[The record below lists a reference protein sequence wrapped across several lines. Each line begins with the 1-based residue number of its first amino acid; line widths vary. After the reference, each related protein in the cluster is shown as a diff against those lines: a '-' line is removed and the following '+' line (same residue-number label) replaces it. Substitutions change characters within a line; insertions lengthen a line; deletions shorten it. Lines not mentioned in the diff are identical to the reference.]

1 MSVTAPDTTPDV
13 GPAPARPALPPGLP
27 ACAVVDLD
35 AVSANVAA
43 LRRIA
48 AGARLMAVVKADGY
62 GHGMVPVARAAL
74 AGGADQLGVALLRE
88 ALDLRAAGIDAPVLA
103 WLTVPGDLYADA
115 VAADVEIGVSAP
127 STLAE
132 VAAAARTVG
141 RVARVQLKA
150 DTGLSRNGC
159 PPELWPE
166 LVAAAGR
173 LAAEGAVELT
183 GVFSHFAC
191 ADEPEHAS
199 VRAQREAFEAA
210 VAAVERAGLPVPLRH
225 LANSAATVL
234 DERAR
239 YDLVRPG
246 ISVYGF
252 SPAPGRVSAAEL
264 SLRPAMTLL
273 ARVAMVKRVP
283 RGAGVSYGHTYR
295 TPAETALALL
305 PVGYGDGLPRH
316 ASGTGPVLL
325 GGRRHTVTGRVC
337 MDQVVLDLGP
347 DGNAGIGDVAVLFGD
362 GRDGGPTATDW
373 ADAAGT
379 IDYEIVTRIGGRVP
393 RLYVGSAGGP
403 AGTTGGGAS

>member
-1 MSVTAPDTTPDV
+1 MSGTAPDTVPSLA
-13 GPAPARPALPPGLP
+13 GPALPPGLP

-74 AGGADQLGVALLRE
+74 AGGADQLGVAHLRE

-103 WLTVPGDLYADA
+103 WLPVPGDRFADA
-115 VAADVEIGVSAP
+115 VRADVGIGVSAR
-127 STLAE
+127 STLE
-132 VAAAARTVG
+132 EIVAAARAVG
-141 RVARVQLKA
+141 RPARVQLKA

-166 LVAAAGR
+166 LVALTAR

-183 GVFSHFAC
+183 GVFSHLAC

-199 VRAQREAFEAA
+199 GRAQREAFDAA

-225 LANSAATVL
+225 LANSAGTVL

-264 SLRPAMTLL
+264 GLRPAMTLL

-283 RGAGVSYGHTYR
+283 RGTGVSYGHTYT
-295 TPAETALALL
+295 TPADTTLALL

-325 GGRRHTVTGRVC
+325 GGRRHTVAGRVC
-337 MDQVVLDLGP
+337 MDQIVLDLGP
-347 DGNAGIGDVAVLFGD
+347 GRNARIGDVAVVFGD

-379 IDYEIVTRIGGRVP
+379 IDYEIVTRIGARVP
-393 RLYVGSAGGP
+393 RLHIGSAVGSTATPEGGE
-403 AGTTGGGAS
+403 S